1 MGARQRT
8 GTSGCQVSHVRSHPI
23 EESRAQ
29 LEAGEAGRPEPENGL
44 ENCVATS
51 RLDSVAG

>member
-1 MGARQRT
+1 MGARERT

-29 LEAGEAGRPEPENGL
+29 LEAREAGRPERENGL

-51 RLDSVAG
+51 RLDRVAG